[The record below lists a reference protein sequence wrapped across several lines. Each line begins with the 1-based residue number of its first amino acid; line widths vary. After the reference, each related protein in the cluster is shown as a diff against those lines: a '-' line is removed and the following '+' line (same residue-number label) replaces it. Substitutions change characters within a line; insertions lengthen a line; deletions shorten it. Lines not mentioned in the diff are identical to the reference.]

1 MSAKVY
7 RPENWSDSPAAGS
20 ESAQLVGGRCEAC
33 GKVFFPRFNTCPS
46 CARRQSM
53 ADVRLSRRGKLYS
66 YSVIHVDTPG
76 FKAPYAV
83 GYVDLPEGP
92 RVFGHL
98 DEWQDGPIP
107 LDSPVEI
114 YAGPIG
120 KDRDGAELISVRFR
134 PLATESNM
142 KGKA

>member
-7 RPENWSDSPAAGS
+7 RPENWSDSAPESAA
-20 ESAQLVGGRCEAC
+20 AQLVGGRCTGC
-33 GKVFFPRFNTCPS
+33 DKVFFPRFNTCPS
-46 CARRQSM
+46 CAGRNSM
-53 ADVRLSRRGKLYS
+53 VEVRLSRRGKLYS
-66 YSVIHVDTPG
+66 YSVIHVDTAG

-83 GYVDLPEGP
+83 AYVDLPEGP

-98 DEWQDGPIP
+98 DGWQGGAIT
-107 LDSPVEI
+107 LDTPVDI

-134 PLATESNM
+134 PLAIAANM

>member
-7 RPENWSDSPAAGS
+7 RPENWSDSPLGS
-20 ESAQLVGGRCEAC
+20 ESVQLVGGRCAGC
-33 GKVFFPRFNTCPS
+33 GKVFFPRFHTCPS
-46 CARRQSM
+46 CAARQSM
-53 ADVRLSRRGKLYS
+53 AEVQLSRRGKLYS
-66 YSVIHVDTPG
+66 YSIIHVNTPG

-98 DEWQDGPIP
+98 DGWQDGPIR

-134 PLATESNM
+134 PLAADGNT
-142 KGKA
+142 KGKT

>member
-1 MSAKVY
+1 
-7 RPENWSDSPAAGS
+7 
-20 ESAQLVGGRCEAC
+20 
-33 GKVFFPRFNTCPS
+33 
-46 CARRQSM
+46 M
-53 ADVRLSRRGKLYS
+53 AEFRLSRRGKLYS
-66 YSVIHVDTPG
+66 YSIIHVDTPG

-98 DEWQDGPIP
+98 DSWQDGPIP

-114 YAGPIG
+114 YAGRIG
-120 KDRDGAELISVRFR
+120 KDRDGAELVSVRFR
-134 PLATESNM
+134 PLAADGNT

>member
-7 RPENWSDSPAAGS
+7 RPENWSDSPLGS
-20 ESAQLVGGRCEAC
+20 ESAQLVGGRCAGC
-33 GKVFFPRFNTCPS
+33 GKVFFPRFSTCPS
-46 CARRQSM
+46 CAARKSM
-53 ADVRLSRRGKLYS
+53 AEVRLSRRGKLYS
-66 YSVIHVDTPG
+66 YSIIHVDTPG

-92 RVFGHL
+92 RVFGHV
-98 DEWQDGPIP
+98 DGWQDGPIP
-107 LDSPVEI
+107 LDSPVDI

-134 PLATESNM
+134 PLAADGNT

>member
-1 MSAKVY
+1 MAAKVY
-7 RPENWSDSPAAGS
+7 RSENWSDSPLENDS
-20 ESAQLVGGRCEAC
+20 SQLTGGRCAGC
-33 GKVFFPRFNTCPS
+33 SKVFFPRFNACPN
-46 CARRQSM
+46 CASRKPM
-53 ADVRLSRRGKLYS
+53 TEVRLSRRGKLYS
-66 YSVIHVDTPG
+66 YSIIHVDTPG

-98 DEWQDGPIP
+98 DGWQSGPIP
-107 LDSPVEI
+107 LDSEVDI

-134 PLATESNM
+134 PLYAGHS

>member
-1 MSAKVY
+1 
-7 RPENWSDSPAAGS
+7 
-20 ESAQLVGGRCEAC
+20 
-33 GKVFFPRFNTCPS
+33 
-46 CARRQSM
+46 M
-53 ADVRLSRRGKLYS
+53 AEVRLSRRGKLYS
-66 YSVIHVDTPG
+66 YSIIHVDTPG

-92 RVFGHL
+92 RVFGHV
-98 DEWQDGPIP
+98 DGWQDGPIP
-107 LDSPVEI
+107 LDSPVDI

-134 PLATESNM
+134 PLAADGNT

>member
-7 RPENWSDSPAAGS
+7 RPENWTDPAP
-20 ESAQLVGGRCEAC
+20 ESAAAQLVGGRCTGC
-33 GKVFFPRFNTCPS
+33 GKVFFPCFKTCPS
-46 CARRQSM
+46 CASRKPM
-53 ADVRLSRRGKLYS
+53 TEVRLSRRGKLYS

-83 GYVDLPEGP
+83 AYVDLPEGP

-98 DEWQDGPIP
+98 DGWQSGAIR
-107 LDSPVEI
+107 LDTSVEI

-120 KDRDGAELISVRFR
+120 KDREGAELISVRFR
-134 PLATESNM
+134 PLAGDAET

>member
-7 RPENWSDSPAAGS
+7 RPENWSDSPLAN
-20 ESAQLVGGRCEAC
+20 ESAQLVGGRCAGC
-33 GKVFFPRFNTCPS
+33 GKVFFPRFNVCPS
-46 CARRQSM
+46 CATRKSM
-53 ADVRLSRRGKLYS
+53 VEVRLSRRAKLYS

-98 DEWQDGPIP
+98 DGWQDGPIP
-107 LDSPVEI
+107 LDSVVDI

-134 PLATESNM
+134 PLPADGDT
-142 KGKA
+142 KGRA

>member
-7 RPENWSDSPAAGS
+7 RRENWSDSPLGS
-20 ESAQLVGGRCEAC
+20 ESAQLVGGRCAGC

-46 CARRQSM
+46 CATRQSM
-53 ADVRLSRRGKLYS
+53 AEVQLSRRGKLYS
-66 YSVIHVDTPG
+66 YSIIHVDTPG

-98 DEWQDGPIP
+98 DGWQDGPIR

-134 PLATESNM
+134 PLAADGNT
-142 KGKA
+142 KGKT

>member
-1 MSAKVY
+1 MG
-7 RPENWSDSPAAGS
+7 E
-20 ESAQLVGGRCEAC
+20 
-33 GKVFFPRFNTCPS
+33 
-46 CARRQSM
+46 
-53 ADVRLSRRGKLYS
+53 VRLSRRGKLYS
-66 YSVIHVDTPG
+66 YSIIHVNTPG

-98 DEWQDGPIP
+98 DGWQNGPVP
-107 LDSPVEI
+107 LDSPVDI

-120 KDRDGAELISVRFR
+120 NDRDGAELISVRFR
-134 PLATESNM
+134 PLPADGNS